1 MVSDEMAQFQM
12 LIVESV
18 EWCGRGP
25 QGTVFWCFGWWRME
39 LFECSFFRDV
49 CPHYIWGYKTCYNL
63 TWV

>member
-39 LFECSFFRDV
+39 LFECSFFSRCV
-49 CPHYIWGYKTCYNL
+49 SI
-63 TWV
+63 